1 MARFVIRRGIAM
13 LAVLFVIS
21 LVTFFILR
29 AVPGGPF
36 DREKEIPPEVLA
48 NINARYHLDDPVL
61 KQYTDYLYEV
71 AIPHFTDDDLQLTTT
86 TDFLINIDLP
96 GNTTL
101 RWMNFGPSFIAR
113 GRSVTDVIRDNFP
126 ITAQLGLV
134 ALAIAISIG
143 VPAGIIAAL
152 NRNTLYDYAGMGVA
166 LIGVSIP
173 VIIMGPVLQYIFGVW
188 LKVLPISGWGEWTH
202 FILPG
207 FALGFSQ
214 SALIARLTR
223 ASLLQVLH
231 EDYIRTAHAKG
242 LSSRSVVGRHAM
254 KNALI
259 PVVTILGPLT
269 AYLLTGSFVTEM
281 IFAIPGVGREFVR
294 SIGNR
299 DYPLVMGTVL
309 LYAFILVVA
318 NTVVD
323 IGYAVIDP
331 RIRYD

>member
-1 MARFVIRRGIAM
+1 MTRFVVRRSLAM
-13 LAVLFVIS
+13 LVVLFVIS

-61 KQYTDYLYEV
+61 KQYADYLYEV
-71 AIPHFTDDDLQLTTT
+71 AIPHFTDDDYQLTTT

-96 GNTTL
+96 GNITL

-134 ALAIAISIG
+134 ALAIALSIG
-143 VPAGIIAAL
+143 IPAGIIAAL
-152 NRNTLYDYAGMGVA
+152 NRNTVYDYAGMGVA
-166 LIGVSIP
+166 IIGVSIP

-188 LKVLPISGWGEWTH
+188 LKVLPISGWGDWTH
-202 FILPG
+202 FIMPA

-231 EDYIRTAHAKG
+231 EDYIRTANAKG
-242 LSSRSVVGRHAM
+242 LSRRSVVGRHAM

-259 PVVTILGPLT
+259 PIITILGPLT
-269 AYLLTGSFVTEM
+269 AFLLTGSFVTEM
-281 IFAIPGVGREFVR
+281 IFAVPGVGREFVR

-318 NTVVD
+318 NTLVD
-323 IGYAVIDP
+323 IGYAVVDP